1 MSAGDQ
7 GGVAGLLSREQVLA
21 ELDFLAKVE
30 HALIV
35 EYLSVYCALGYDLDA
50 GEGGATTQQGSDA
63 AATASSL
70 AQDEMSHLK
79 GVNLALF
86 AAKRPA
92 QMERADSI
100 SSASVADTPLGPPSV
115 AQLQQLTTRGQAI
128 ASAVDERYMRLAP
141 AVTSDPV
148 FDGELLDKMRSVIVD
163 HGPVHA
169 AAFAAIRDSLDGL
182 TPAEFLR
189 ATRRDPADDFEARL
203 LDINDRSY
211 ALTVDALGEQFAQAG
226 AFSALALSAME
237 SLHAINRVLVQR
249 GLLPPFSPH

>member
-21 ELDFLAKVE
+21 ELEFLATVE

-35 EYLSVYCALGYDLDA
+35 DYLSVSCALGYDLDA

-70 AQDEMSHLK
+70 AQGEMSHLK
-79 GVNLALF
+79 GVNLALV
-86 AAKRPA
+86 AAGGSA
-92 QMERADSI
+92 HMGRADSI

-115 AQLQQLTTRGQAI
+115 PQLQQLVARGQAI

-148 FDGELLDKMRSVIVD
+148 FDGDLLNQMRLVIVG

-169 AAFAAIRDSLDGL
+169 TAFAAIRDSLDGL
-182 TPAEFLR
+182 TPADFLR
-189 ATRRDPADDFEARL
+189 ATRRDPADDFESRL
-203 LDINDRSY
+203 LDISDRSY
-211 ALTVDALGEQFAQAG
+211 ALTVDALGEQFAQQG
-226 AFSALALSAME
+226 VFSPLALSAME
-237 SLHAINRVLVQR
+237 SLDAINRVLVQR